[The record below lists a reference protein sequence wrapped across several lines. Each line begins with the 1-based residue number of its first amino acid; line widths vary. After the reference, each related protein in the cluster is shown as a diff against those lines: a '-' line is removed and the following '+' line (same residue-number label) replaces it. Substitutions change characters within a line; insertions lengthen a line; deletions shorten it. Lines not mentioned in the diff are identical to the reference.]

1 MIAVKQE
8 TMNTKNQ
15 TRPPDTINYKSI
27 AICGT
32 EIFYREA
39 GEGSKPNLLLLHGY
53 PASSH
58 MFRNVIPK
66 LSEQFHIVAPDLPAF
81 GFSET
86 PDRDNFDYTFE
97 NFSNIMACFLTAL
110 GITKTSFYLFDYG
123 APIIMRLIVANPSC
137 AEMLIFQNGTI
148 HMEGLGTGLKNTIEL
163 FKNKSVDNLEKLEK
177 LVGPE
182 YIKWEYTTGV
192 KDPSKIT
199 SDTYSLDQVLMERK
213 GLKEIHLAI
222 KEDYK
227 NNLLLYTTWQET
239 LFKLQPP
246 TLIVWGENDEVF
258 TKQGALLIHNE
269 IKESKLL
276 FYPTGHFAL
285 EEFGVE
291 IAQEI
296 LEYHQSIL
304 PK

>member
-1 MIAVKQE
+1 MD
-8 TMNTKNQ
+8 TKNQ
-15 TRPPDTINYKSI
+15 TWPPDTINYKSI

-39 GEGSKPNLLLLHGY
+39 GDGSKPNLLLLHGY

-58 MFRNVIPK
+58 MFRNIIPK
-66 LSEQFHIVAPDLPAF
+66 LSEQFHILAPDLPGF

-86 PDRDNFDYTFE
+86 PDLENFDYTFE

-123 APIIMRLIVANPSC
+123 APVIMRLIAANPSC

-148 HMEGLGTGLKNTIEL
+148 HMEGLGNGLKNTMEL
-163 FKNKSVDNLEKLEK
+163 FKNKSVDNLERLAK

-213 GLKEIHLAI
+213 GLKEIHLAL

-269 IKESKLL
+269 IEGSKLL

-285 EEFGVE
+285 EEFGAE

-296 LEYHQSIL
+296 SEYHQSIL

>member
-1 MIAVKQE
+1 MD
-8 TMNTKNQ
+8 TKNQ
-15 TRPPDTINYKSI
+15 TWPPDTINYKSI

-39 GEGSKPNLLLLHGY
+39 GDGSKPNLLLLHGY

-58 MFRNVIPK
+58 MFRNIIPK

-86 PDRDNFDYTFE
+86 PDLENFDYTFE

-123 APIIMRLIVANPSC
+123 APIIMRLIAANPSC

-148 HMEGLGTGLKNTIEL
+148 HMEGLGNGLKNTMEL
-163 FKNKSVDNLEKLEK
+163 FKNKSVDNLERLAK

-285 EEFGVE
+285 EEFGAE

-296 LEYHQSIL
+296 SEYHQSIL

>member
-8 TMNTKNQ
+8 PMDTKNQ
-15 TRPPDTINYKSI
+15 TWPPDTINYKSI

-39 GEGSKPNLLLLHGY
+39 GDGSKPNLLLLHGY

-58 MFRNVIPK
+58 MFRNIIPK

-86 PDRDNFDYTFE
+86 PDLENFDYTFE

-123 APIIMRLIVANPSC
+123 APIIMRLIAANPSC

-148 HMEGLGTGLKNTIEL
+148 HMEGLGNDLKNTMEL
-163 FKNKSVDNLEKLEK
+163 FKNKSVDNLERLAK

-285 EEFGVE
+285 EEFGAE

-296 LEYHQSIL
+296 SEYHQSIL